1 MVVVSSA
8 LYLDKM
14 IAVLEA
20 YDEDGV
26 TFKLNSKQG
35 MRATFSTTATDLDAA
50 AKTAKA
56 EIKKQS
62 WASAILFTVASPN

>member
-1 MVVVSSA
+1 MIFVNSA

-20 YDEDGV
+20 YDQDGV
-26 TFKLNSKQG
+26 TFKLNDKKG

-50 AKTAKA
+50 AKAAKA

-62 WASAILFTVASPN
+62 WASAILFQVGVA

>member
-1 MVVVSSA
+1 MIFVNSA

-14 IAVLEA
+14 VAVLEA

-26 TFKLNSKQG
+26 SFKLNDKKG
-35 MRATFSTTATDLDAA
+35 MRATFTTTATDLDAA

-62 WASAILFTVASPN
+62 WASAILFQVGVA